1 MSSMKHRVVGGDIGL
16 TLRAVDDQH
25 VDLVQVLGG
34 QLHRRGEAGAAQAH
48 QTAGPDRVYEGL
60 HIRHLRGG
68 DGGVHRLLAV
78 RGDDHGLLGRAVG
91 RGNGGDLGHR
101 TGNAGVDVGGD
112 EAPCLAHHGAHIH
125 LSPLATAGAAGAP
138 MCCPMDRTILDG
150 RGIATVSRLE
160 VPFSWG
166 TPAPCAERL
175 RKLLIQISTSLYC
188 ILGITFVLFFVWRV
202 GTPFLP
208 GLSSR
213 LLSLPKSIK

>member
-1 MSSMKHRVVGGDIGL
+1 
-16 TLRAVDDQH
+16 
-25 VDLVQVLGG
+25 
-34 QLHRRGEAGAAQAH
+34 
-48 QTAGPDRVYEGL
+48 
-60 HIRHLRGG
+60 
-68 DGGVHRLLAV
+68 
-78 RGDDHGLLGRAVG
+78 
-91 RGNGGDLGHR
+91 
-101 TGNAGVDVGGD
+101 
-112 EAPCLAHHGAHIH
+112 
-125 LSPLATAGAAGAP
+125 

>member
-1 MSSMKHRVVGGDIGL
+1 MAGSSMADFILAMASGFVALDADDALGDVQILHHLLDAVEDVMGVLDEAPVVGGDIGL

-34 QLHRRGEAGAAQAH
+34 QLHRRGGSRRRPGPGPLAR
-48 QTAGPDRVYEGL
+48 TASTKDFISVTCG
-60 HIRHLRGG
+60 GG

-125 LSPLATAGAAGAP
+125 LVALG
-138 MCCPMDRTILDG
+138 DG
-150 RGIATVSRLE
+150 RGGGGADVLSHGQDDLGRQRHRHRLKVGSPPSRGAL
-160 VPFSWG
+160 PR
-166 TPAPCAERL
+166 PARN
-175 RKLLIQISTSLYC
+175 
-188 ILGITFVLFFVWRV
+188 V
-202 GTPFLP
+202 
-208 GLSSR
+208 
-213 LLSLPKSIK
+213 